1 MVATE
6 QNHFYVHNEHV
17 EFLKKK
23 FTESKTV
30 QLDTTAVVVE
40 QYRCLYFTKSIGN

>member
-1 MVATE
+1 MVATK
-6 QNHFYVHNEHV
+6 QNHFYVHQEHV

-30 QLDTTAVVVE
+30 QLDTTTVVVE
-40 QYRCLYFTKSIGN
+40 KYRCLHSTKSIGN